1 MCYNF
6 FHIVINKL
14 SGAWIKMSIERARAY
29 FKNFG
34 MEDRILEF
42 DVSSATVE
50 LAAQALSCEPA
61 RIAKSLSFKI
71 DDRTLLILAA
81 GDAKID
87 NKKYKAVFGAKAKM
101 LSPDEVVERIGH
113 AVGGVCPFGINES
126 VEVYLDESMKR
137 FDYMYPAA
145 GSSNSA
151 IKLTIPEL
159 EQYSGYKTWVD
170 VCKIPE

>member
-1 MCYNF
+1 
-6 FHIVINKL
+6 
-14 SGAWIKMSIERARAY
+14 MSIERAKTY
-29 FKNFG
+29 FKTFG

-61 RIAKSLSFKI
+61 HIAKSLSFKI
-71 DDRTLLILAA
+71 EDRTLLILVA

-87 NKKYKAVFGAKAKM
+87 NKKYKAAFGAKAKM

-113 AVGGVCPFGINES
+113 AIGGVCPFGINEG
-126 VEVYLDESMKR
+126 VEVYLDDSMKR

-145 GSSNSA
+145 GSSNNSSTA
-151 IKLTIPEL
+151 NEIITVRKNPCRYL
-159 EQYSGYKTWVD
+159 S
-170 VCKIPE
+170 